1 MQAKFCS
8 SLVTALLLGLSA
20 ATGFA
25 QVRNPEAVRW
35 YNAGVLEKDVA
46 KAIAA
51 YENAVK
57 LDSTFV
63 EALFALGFA
72 YNNQKDFVAAERHL
86 SRAARWM
93 SANTKNSLKAKIYFE
108 LASAKLGKGDLNGG
122 EEALRQAKSLSKDNK
137 LNSNI
142 TFKLARLLCQQNRM
156 LEALTELKAQR
167 QQDLKNK
174 DSFDSFIALIEK
186 EIAAA
191 QTPQSAPVES
201 TGALAAASATPVKP
215 VADSQRAALP
225 AALGQETPAV
235 AETKQTAEELYQQ
248 AVALEA
254 ENNLELAQAAYE
266 TLLQRTPDFKDA
278 RLRLQSVQRR
288 LLEKQISLE
297 IEQKYTEGLTALK
310 ANDWLGAITAFER
323 VLELRPDYSE
333 VRQHLV
339 EAQRRLDQEN
349 TGEVLARYYSE
360 GLSAMRRGDL
370 GRCLVA
376 FEKVRRLDPNYR
388 EVAELLAQVESE
400 LQSQQ
405 SVSMTPATMLATSST
420 VDSLYGVALRFMQQS
435 EWKQAVVTLEKLRIL
450 APSNGEITRLLA
462 QARMNLSFLE
472 ADMTSVDARDETRR
486 VLTTA
491 GMLIAIILVP
501 VLSFFVF
508 SPSARARL
516 HLLFGDF
523 PGAARLYE
531 RLISQKPSRVD
542 FYPALANI
550 YLLSGRRDENAMKVY
565 KTVLQLDLPV
575 QNREQINAVFTQH
588 LLVNGRG
595 DSDTLKALESAI
607 HMELN
612 RKSARRES

>member
-1 MQAKFCS
+1 MQARSCFS
-8 SLVTALLLGLSA
+8 IVTALMLGLSA
-20 ATGFA
+20 AVGFA

-46 KAIAA
+46 KAMAA
-51 YENAVK
+51 YETAVT

-72 YNNQKDFVAAERHL
+72 HNSQKDFVPAERYL
-86 SRAARWM
+86 SRAARLM
-93 SANTKNSLKAKIYFE
+93 PANMKNSFKVKIYYE
-108 LASAKLGKGDLNGG
+108 LASAQLGKGDLNAS
-122 EEALRQAKSLSKDNK
+122 EEALRQAKSLAKDSKLK
-137 LNSNI
+137 TNI

-156 LEALTELKAQR
+156 LEALTELKARR
-167 QQDLKNK
+167 QEDLKNK

-191 QTPQSAPVES
+191 QTPQPAQAES
-201 TGALAAASATPVKP
+201 TVALAAASATAVEPA
-215 VADSQRAALP
+215 ADSQRAALP
-225 AALGQETPAV
+225 AVTRKETPAA
-235 AETKQTAEELYQQ
+235 AEAKQTAEELYQQ

-266 TLLQRTPDFKDA
+266 ALLQRMPNFKDA
-278 RLRLQSVQRR
+278 RLRLQSTQRR
-288 LLEKQISLE
+288 LLEKQIALE
-297 IEQKYTEGLTALK
+297 VEQKYTEGLSALK
-310 ANDWLGAITAFER
+310 ASDWLGAITAFER

-333 VRQHLV
+333 VSQHLV

-349 TGEVLARYYSE
+349 TEEVLARYYGE

-400 LQSQQ
+400 IQNQRLA
-405 SVSMTPATMLATSST
+405 SMTPATLLGASTT
-420 VDSLYGVALRFMQQS
+420 VDSLYDAALRCMQQN

-450 APSNGEITRLLA
+450 APSNGEINRLLA

-472 ADMTSVDARDETRR
+472 ADMASVDARDETRR

-501 VLSFFVF
+501 VLCFFVF

-531 RLISQKPSRVD
+531 RLLTQKPSRVD
-542 FYPALANI
+542 LYPALANI

-588 LLVNGRG
+588 YLVNGRG
-595 DSDTLKALESAI
+595 DADTLKALESAI